1 MLVAD
6 DLEHRLIHDRRRK
19 KVRERE
25 REREKQFR
33 KKRLTIPDC
42 SVAGVVGETAKAWR
56 SIICGSRATG
66 VEPASV

>member
-6 DLEHRLIHDRRRK
+6 DLEHRLIHDRETRRK
-19 KVRERE
+19 KKKERE
-25 REREKQFR
+25 RGSFR
-33 KKRLTIPDC
+33 KKRLTIPDG